1 MVNFGFSDL
10 LSLGQTIGIIGT
22 MVVTLYFSRKQIQ
35 GLSVDIETKVLND
48 LGEKVHK
55 VSQLIIEH
63 PFLIK
68 VINNPQNPT
77 LDLAFA
83 YYVLYTC
90 SHAYDMR
97 ERQVLNDNEWSGWL
111 QWMRNCFKRGTIRE
125 IWKEIEP
132 DKWFDP
138 SFQNFI
144 NTEIVRESSQKN
156 Y

>member
-1 MVNFGFSDL
+1 M
-10 LSLGQTIGIIGT
+10 
-22 MVVTLYFSRKQIQ
+22 
-35 GLSVDIETKVLND
+35 
-48 LGEKVHK
+48 
-55 VSQLIIEH
+55 SQLIIEH
-63 PFLIK
+63 PSLIK

-144 NTEIVRESSQKN
+144 NTEIVRESS
-156 Y
+156 